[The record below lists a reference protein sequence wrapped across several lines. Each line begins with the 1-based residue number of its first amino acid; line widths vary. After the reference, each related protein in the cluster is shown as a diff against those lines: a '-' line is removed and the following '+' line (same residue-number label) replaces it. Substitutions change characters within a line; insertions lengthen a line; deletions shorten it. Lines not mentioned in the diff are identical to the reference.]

1 MSNFDSKEISE
12 WSNNDLC
19 SWLIKKSYR
28 GISDLCK
35 STNINGYDIFYINE
49 TILKEEFGIKKFHER
64 QSFIRC
70 IQQLITE
77 HCKY

>member
-19 SWLIKKSYR
+19 SWLTSKSYR
-28 GISDLCK
+28 GISDLTK

-70 IQQLITE
+70 IQQLIIE

>member
-19 SWLIKKSYR
+19 SWLTSKSYR
-28 GISDLCK
+28 GIYDLTK

-70 IQQLITE
+70 IQQLIIE